1 MCGICGFVS
10 RGDIS
15 LEALRGMND
24 TMYHRGPNDSGA
36 EIYVGGDGYRVGFA
50 LPMVQ
55 RFTARVIW

>member
-50 LPMVQ
+50 
-55 RFTARVIW
+55 